1 MVSHPRRGEV
11 YWADLEPVVGSQQG
25 GRRPVVVVQN
35 DIGNQHSSTTIVVP
49 LTSSLAQAWYR
60 VNVQLPEGVL
70 HKPSVANCS
79 HVCTI
84 DVRRLVSGPVVRLDD
99 ETMTRINEAL
109 LVSLGLY

>member
-1 MVSHPRRGEV
+1 MVSQPRRGEV
-11 YWADLEPVVGSQQG
+11 YWADLEPVIGSEQG

-49 LTSSLAQAWYR
+49 LTSSLAKVWYR

-70 HKPSVANCS
+70 HKPSVAKCS
-79 HVCTI
+79 QVRAI
-84 DVRRLVSGPVVRLDD
+84 DMRRLVSGPVVRLDD